1 VIELIASY
9 GTRGFI
15 VSTTTTGSRR
25 LTRRQVRDLQRA
37 AHLLTALL
45 LLAYVYAAPLLGT
58 GFTAAVRSLVVP
70 LLVVSGV
77 ALWQWHRLRTMLRKR
92 KG

>member
-1 VIELIASY
+1 
-9 GTRGFI
+9 
-15 VSTTTTGSRR
+15 VSTTTAGSRR
-25 LTRRQVRDLQRA
+25 LTRRQIRDLQRA

-58 GFTAAVRSLVVP
+58 GFTAAVRSLVVL